1 MKSRFSIKQ
10 RLIIPIIL
18 LGIVALLSN
27 VLAVFGINHVN
38 SSAVKIVDDHMAGAA
53 KLAEIRRS
61 ILNTHKMALSHIVAT
76 DYDTMITVAGQMK
89 EEKAALD
96 QQLAEYKDYLGQ
108 DDEPVYQQLLDHYES
123 FQHALVFLV
132 SASAD
137 ARTQTAFEY
146 ANGDVAQFGEAVEA
160 DIIKLDQSISTQ
172 TAEAEERLMS
182 VYFSSLVGTGGSIAA
197 CLLLAAASIRIILKY
212 VIYPIKNMM
221 LTLHGSSERINEVTG
236 EVLGQTRK
244 SNKSAK
250 NLSTL
255 IESLS
260 AAIRKVAR
268 NASNI
273 NDRAEEINGDV
284 NDMVERCGEI
294 NGYASAM
301 KIRAS
306 EMEQMAQTNTE
317 VIRAKVSKI
326 LIVLNKAI
334 ENSRSVDQV
343 NSLTK
348 DILSISTTTNL
359 IALNASVEASRAGE
373 AGKGFAV
380 VACEIRDLAD
390 SCAKTATR
398 IQDVNKIVTEAVYN
412 LSSNAQELV
421 NYLNES
427 ILTEFQVFVCAGQQ
441 YKEDAVYIEQ
451 VMAHFHA
458 QTQHLKKAM
467 ADIAASMKSITNA
480 IDEGAGGIHGAA
492 GSTRSLAGNMADITS
507 RMDIN
512 KEIVEQLKEQTEVFA
527 NL

>member
-182 VYFSSLVGTGGSIAA
+182 VYFSSIVGTGVSIAA

-380 VACEIRDLAD
+380 VANEVKNLANKSAEAAKSTELLIQSTIAAVEKGSHISDITNQSLQEVVESAEKVSHSVSSIFETSQDQSQAVSRISEGLKQISNVVQVNCDVVMD
-390 SCAKTATR
+390 SAIASG
-398 IQDVNKIVTEAVYN
+398 E
-412 LSSNAQELV
+412 LSEQANI
-421 NYLNES
+421 LNE
-427 ILTEFQVFVCAGQQ
+427 QVVKF
-441 YKEDAVYIEQ
+441 K
-451 VMAHFHA
+451 
-458 QTQHLKKAM
+458 L
-467 ADIAASMKSITNA
+467 
-480 IDEGAGGIHGAA
+480 
-492 GSTRSLAGNMADITS
+492 
-507 RMDIN
+507 
-512 KEIVEQLKEQTEVFA
+512 
-527 NL
+527 